1 MEQDILSLTTPIKVD
16 EIKALN
22 PGDQILLSGQIFTGR
37 DVALPK
43 LVQLANQGE
52 LVDMGIELTGGVI
65 FHTAVSRAGTGPTSS
80 NKQDIEN
87 SIVQLSKHGIRIH
100 LGKGTLSN
108 ETILNMSNYDAAF
121 AIIPPVTALLKK
133 KIIKQ
138 NILLFP
144 EAGVEA
150 FHVLEIKSVPAII
163 AAVNGD
169 SIFGRE
175 RI

>member
-1 MEQDILSLTTPIKVD
+1 M
-16 EIKALN
+16 
-22 PGDQILLSGQIFTGR
+22 
-37 DVALPK
+37 
-43 LVQLANQGE
+43 QLANQGE

-121 AIIPPVTALLKK
+121 AVIPPVTALLKK
-133 KIIKQ
+133 NYKQ
-138 NILLFP
+138 NILLFLKQ
-144 EAGVEA
+144 ELRH
-150 FHVLEIKSVPAII
+150 FMYLK
-163 AAVNGD
+163 
-169 SIFGRE
+169 
-175 RI
+175 